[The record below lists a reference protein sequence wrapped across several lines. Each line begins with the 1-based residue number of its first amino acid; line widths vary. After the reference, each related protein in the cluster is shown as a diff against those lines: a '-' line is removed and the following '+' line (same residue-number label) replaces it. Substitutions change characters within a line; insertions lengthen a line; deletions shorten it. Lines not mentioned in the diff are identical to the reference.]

1 MNNKKKIF
9 ISVVIVL
16 ILCAIVVSATY
27 AVYRWRSTYGLNV
40 NITVNDNIVITFNG
54 GTNITGRLI
63 PTDVTKD
70 MDKIIV
76 KEMTIKSN
84 LPTDGTYNLYLKT
97 NELPSAIQD
106 ESFKWLLTDCDYIDD
121 SYCGED
127 INISGDFSASSM
139 SEYRDQTTGDL
150 LLLDSSNIPFRKKLH
165 LYLYLWI
172 DGTVDND
179 ISMGGNHIDFDLYA
193 TGTDGSLKGNS

>member
-63 PTDVTKD
+63 PTDTSKD
-70 MDKIIV
+70 MDKVIV
-76 KEMTIKSN
+76 KEMIIKSN

-106 ESFKWLLTDCDYIDD
+106 ESFKWVLTDCGLTN
-121 SYCGED
+121 SNCNGD
-127 INISGDFSASSM
+127 INISGNFSASSM
-139 SEYRDQTTGDL
+139 SEYRDETTGDL

-193 TGTDGSLKGNS
+193 TGTDGSLNNNS

>member
-16 ILCAIVVSATY
+16 ILCVLVVSATY

-63 PTDVTKD
+63 PTDATKD
-70 MDKIIV
+70 MSKIIV

-106 ESFKWLLTDCDYIDD
+106 ESFKWLLTDCGLTN
-121 SYCGED
+121 SNCNGD
-127 INISGDFSASSM
+127 INISGNFSASSM

-150 LLLDSSNIPFRKKLH
+150 LLLDSSNIPFVKKLH

-179 ISMGGNHIDFDLYA
+179 LSMAGNHIDFDLYA
-193 TGTDGSLKGNS
+193 TGTAGSLNNNS